1 MECSSRRT
9 PFSFLRGTA
18 HWSGGSAFSGSAL
31 PNSLCSEK
39 SIPPWAN
46 PTCLSFLFTCPQSP
60 WAFRDMSFPTFPS
73 AAFSDLSQG
82 TVIHGLGDHSP
93 HVHLNLPICEL
104 LPPPLWT
111 GPAAPS
117 SRSAPSCLES
127 PKPHLHPP
135 NGHCRS
141 VRAAGTKDHTP
152 GGSKAQGFI
161 LSALE
166 AVLPKPGVSR
176 THSLHRPCWSVP
188 ASSAAGVPGPPWLVA
203 L

>member
-1 MECSSRRT
+1 MECSSRT

-31 PNSLCSEK
+31 PNPLCSEK

-46 PTCLSFLFTCPQSP
+46 PTRLSFLFTCPQSP

-104 LPPPLWT
+104 LRLLSGLGQQPPLH
-111 GPAAPS
+111 AALPL
-117 SRSAPSCLES
+117 A
-127 PKPHLHPP
+127 
-135 NGHCRS
+135 
-141 VRAAGTKDHTP
+141 
-152 GGSKAQGFI
+152 SKAPNPTSTHRMDTAAQSG
-161 LSALE
+161 LLE
-166 AVLPKPGVSR
+166 QR
-176 THSLHRPCWSVP
+176 TTH
-188 ASSAAGVPGPPWLVA
+188 LVA
-203 L
+203 QKHKDLFSQL